1 MNKNIFINKNEEYD
15 MKITGMGYEG
25 EGVGKIND
33 FTVFVPGALLNE
45 KVKVK
50 VVKVNKNFAFAK
62 LIDVIEASEHRT
74 EPVCSIYKRCGGC
87 QLQHYSY
94 QAQLDFKKQRVKDC
108 LERIGKLKVQESGEQ
123 LIDNLQDSGLILHDT
138 IGMENPYRYRNKVQ
152 LPVGEQN
159 GEVNIGFYAQRTHEI
174 INMDTCN
181 IQHEAADNILKLIK
195 DWMRRYNI
203 KSYNEQ
209 LHSGSIRH
217 IMIRKAFKT
226 NEVMVVIVSRS
237 NELPHK
243 KELIDMLLESKE
255 NIVSIIQN
263 VNSKKT
269 NVILGIECITL
280 WGKDNISDY
289 IGDFKFN
296 ISPLSFFQVNP
307 VQTEVLYNKALEYAS
322 LTESETVFDAYCGT
336 GTISLF
342 LSQKAKKV
350 YGIEIVPQAI
360 ENAKI
365 NANQNN
371 INNAEFIVGESEK
384 VIPELIKSG
393 VKADVVVVDPP
404 RKGCEKSLLEAIAQ
418 MAPER
423 MVYVSCDP
431 GTLARDL
438 SILDELGYKATE
450 VQPVDMFPQTAH
462 VETVVQLTHKN
473 ADGFISVKMEYDESI
488 DRLPNRVT
496 YSKIQ
501 EYVESKYGFKVHTA
515 YIAEVKRSLGLD
527 MYEAPNKVEELKY
540 PHQSAPAHK
549 VEAIKDALKHFEVI

>member
-1 MNKNIFINKNEEYD
+1 MNKNISINKNEEYD
-15 MKITGMGYEG
+15 MNITGMGYEG

-50 VVKVNKNFAFAK
+50 IVKVNKNFAFAK
-62 LIDVIEASEHRT
+62 LIDVMEASEYRT
-74 EPVCSIYKRCGGC
+74 EPACNIYKRCGGC

-94 QAQLDFKKQRVKDC
+94 RAQLDFKKQRVKDC
-108 LERIGKLKVQESGEQ
+108 IERIGKLKTSEV
-123 LIDNLQDSGLILHDT
+123 ILNDT
-138 IGMENPYRYRNKVQ
+138 IGMDDPYRYRNKVQ
-152 LPVGEQN
+152 LPVGEKN

-174 INMDTCN
+174 INMDICN
-181 IQHEAADNILKLIK
+181 IQHEAADKVLKLIK
-195 DWMRRYNI
+195 SWMKKYKI
-203 KSYNEQ
+203 EAYNEQ

-217 IMIRKAFKT
+217 IMVRKAFKT
-226 NEVMVVIVSRS
+226 NEVMVVVVTRS

-243 KELIDMLLESKE
+243 EELIEMLIESKE

-307 VQTEVLYNKALEYAS
+307 VQTEVLYNNALEYAS
-322 LTESETVFDAYCGT
+322 LTGNETVFDAYCGT

-365 NANQNN
+365 NAKQNN
-371 INNAEFIVGESEK
+371 IDNAEFIVGESEK
-384 VIPELIKSG
+384 VIPELIKNG

-404 RKGCEKSLLEAIAQ
+404 RRGCEKSLLEAIAQ
-418 MAPER
+418 MSPER
-423 MVYVSCDP
+423 IVYVSCDP

-450 VQPVDMFPQTAH
+450 IQPVDMFPQTAH
-462 VETVVQLTHKN
+462 VETVVLM
-473 ADGFISVKMEYDESI
+473 SRVKD
-488 DRLPNRVT
+488 
-496 YSKIQ
+496 
-501 EYVESKYGFKVHTA
+501 
-515 YIAEVKRSLGLD
+515 
-527 MYEAPNKVEELKY
+527 
-540 PHQSAPAHK
+540 
-549 VEAIKDALKHFEVI
+549 